1 MTSAPRSPGEE
12 MTMSLSKE
20 EIDSLMRLVGL
31 TKDDEIDCE
40 RCLALVAEFAER
52 ELEGRSIAAGLEAVE
67 HHLAVCAEC
76 REEYE
81 ALLRALKTVDKAQ
94 EPPPERSP

>member
-1 MTSAPRSPGEE
+1 
-12 MTMSLSKE
+12 MSLTNE
-20 EIDSLMRLVGL
+20 EIDGLLRLIGL

-52 ELEGRSIAAGLEAVE
+52 ELAGRSIRAGLEAVE
-67 HHLAVCAEC
+67 HHLSLCPEC

-81 ALLRALKTVDKAQ
+81 ALLRALKATDA
-94 EPPPERSP
+94 